1 MRNLVDWLRVFGM
14 VTFFKMGQLFK
25 WHHVIQREKTESW
38 AVALALAAYALGLSF
53 RKTAQL
59 LGGLGVPISHV
70 AIWYWKEKFANNWR
84 VWLGPLPSRIVVDET
99 LVKVGGRKCWIFAA
113 IDPATRRVL
122 YLQAFRDRGLWH
134 TCEFF
139 QELGKTY
146 GRWAQEAI
154 VDGGP
159 WYQGAL
165 WLLQQTQRVRMVG
178 GIRNYVERFFR
189 ELKRRLKAFDVSFP
203 QRRLGLASV
212 RHWLKLYAW
221 HYNQSLMARRFL
233 ASS

>member
-1 MRNLVDWLRVFGM
+1 
-14 VTFFKMGQLFK
+14 MGELFK
-25 WHHVIQREKTESW
+25 QHHIIQREKIQSW

-59 LGGLGVPISHV
+59 LFGLGVPVSHV
-70 AIWYWKEKFANNWR
+70 AVWYWKEKFARNWC
-84 VWLGPLPSRIVVDET
+84 VWIGQVPERLVVDET
-99 LVKVGGRKCWIFAA
+99 YVKVGGHTCWIFAA

-139 QELGKTY
+139 QELERIY
-146 GRWAQEAI
+146 GRWTQQAI

-165 WLLQQTQRVRMVG
+165 WLLQHTERVWMVG

-189 ELKRRLKAFDVSFP
+189 ELKRRLKVFDVSFP
-203 QRRLGLASV
+203 QRRLGLASA
-212 RHWLKLYAW
+212 HHCLQLYAW
-221 HYNQSLMARRFL
+221 HYNQSLKTRRFL
-233 ASS
+233 ALS